1 MRDAANTGRRTATVN
16 LQAEKRTQPH
26 PLFVLIWRS
35 PVPMFLKRPGISS
48 WKPQRSARSNDETP
62 TKMSS
67 NTACGIDTRARKRKR
82 HDGDTQEAI
91 PGLLDDIVVTHVLR
105 SENLDDPA
113 ELARLRVVSRGMRN
127 AVAATGR
134 RFVEMDVF
142 HAVKFG
148 CFGTLKRLLRENDPY
163 CASICAEA
171 AKRGHLE
178 MLQWA
183 RANGCPWHEGTCWQ
197 AALAGRLEVLQWARA
212 NGCPWNEVA
221 CAHAALGGHLEVL
234 QWARANGAP
243 WDDWTCTRAASGG
256 HLEVLPWARAN
267 GCRWNALTC
276 LYAAKVGH
284 LEVLQWA
291 RANGC
296 EWDEQTCSDAA
307 KNGHL
312 EVLQWARA
320 NGCPWDEK
328 TCAMAARKGHLQ
340 VLQWARANGCPW
352 CEKTCEYAARK
363 WQFQVLKWAIENGCP
378 CAKETREMAENA
390 ELVDV
395 SEAVSGDETSGD
407 ESSWVSDW

>member
-234 QWARANGAP
+234 QWARANG
-243 WDDWTCTRAASGG
+243 
-256 HLEVLPWARAN
+256 
-267 GCRWNALTC
+267 
-276 LYAAKVGH
+276 
-284 LEVLQWA
+284 
-291 RANGC
+291 
-296 EWDEQTCSDAA
+296 
-307 KNGHL
+307 
-312 EVLQWARA
+312 
-320 NGCPWDEK
+320 CPWDEK

-390 ELVDV
+390 GLVDV
-395 SEAVSGDETSGD
+395 SQAVSGDETSGD

>member
-197 AALAGRLEVLQWARA
+197 AALAGRLEVLQWLHA
-212 NGCPWNEVA
+212 NGCPWDEDT
-221 CAHAALGGHLEVL
+221 CSWAAQYGHLEL
-234 QWARANGAP
+234 
-243 WDDWTCTRAASGG
+243 
-256 HLEVLPWARAN
+256 
-267 GCRWNALTC
+267 
-276 LYAAKVGH
+276 
-284 LEVLQWA
+284 
-291 RANGC
+291 
-296 EWDEQTCSDAA
+296 
-307 KNGHL
+307 
-312 EVLQWARA
+312 LQWARA
-320 NGCPWDEK
+320 NGCPWNEK
-328 TCAMAARKGHLQ
+328 TCAGAAEGGHLE
-340 VLQWARANGCPW
+340 VLQWLRADGCPW
-352 CEKTCEYAARK
+352 DWRTLVEAAN
-363 WQFQVLKWAIENGCP
+363 WGHDAILEWAE
-378 CAKETREMAENA
+378 AKGAPAEA
-390 ELVDV
+390 SD
-395 SEAVSGDETSGD
+395 SED
-407 ESSWVSDW
+407 

>member
-1 MRDAANTGRRTATVN
+1 MRCREQATRGKVRDAANTGRRTATVN

-212 NGCPWNEVA
+212 NGCPWNEAA

-234 QWARANGAP
+234 QWARTNGCP
-243 WDDWTCTRAASGG
+243 WDDWTCTRAAEGG
-256 HLEVLPWARAN
+256 YLEVLQWARAN
-267 GCRWNALTC
+267 GCPWNALTC
-276 LYAAKVGH
+276 LYAAKAGH

-296 EWDEQTCSDAA
+296 EWDELGC
-307 KNGHL
+307 G
-312 EVLQWARA
+312 EEWAPRGVA
-320 NGCPWDEK
+320 VG
-328 TCAMAARKGHLQ
+328 ARKRLSVGRENVRDGGEERSLPG
-340 VLQWARANGCPW
+340 VAVGA
-352 CEKTCEYAARK
+352 CERVSVVRENVRVRGEKMAIPGVKVGNRK
-363 WQFQVLKWAIENGCP
+363 RLPVC
-378 CAKETREMAENA
+378 
-390 ELVDV
+390 
-395 SEAVSGDETSGD
+395 
-407 ESSWVSDW
+407 